1 MILKNIE
8 VTLLEIAPEVAEL
21 IEEHNL
27 DLVRKRLE
35 LSEAEKRVN
44 LAKALAI
51 AEGEEQK
58 VRYQTALNKMELQR
72 IEAVKKLEIQH
83 EINTLTE
90 VENRAKKQAEAD
102 MQSLVNEIHQAGIA
116 RKTEEQRIAI
126 DYENE
131 KAKIE
136 KAKSEAYAKTVADI
150 MASISPDLIAAL
162 TSKSNADTLKAVS
175 GAMSPIA
182 IAKGESIAETT
193 NLLLRGTPL
202 EGFIDQIANAN
213 K

>member
-1 MILKNIE
+1 MLLKNIE

-27 DLVRKRLE
+27 DLVRKSLE

-44 LAKALAI
+44 LAKALAV
-51 AEGEEQK
+51 AEEEEQK

-72 IEAVKKLEIQH
+72 TEAVKKLEIQH
-83 EINTLTE
+83 EINNLTE
-90 VENRAKKQAEAD
+90 AENRAKKQAEAD
-102 MQSLVNEIHQAGIA
+102 MQSLVNEIHQAGII

-126 DYENE
+126 DFENE

-162 TSKSNADTLKAVS
+162 TSKSNADVLKAVS

-202 EGFIDQIANAN
+202 EGLIDQIANTN